1 MSQLRIFIT
10 LLTLLS
16 VATTAPVQAKI
27 LIAQN
32 PSPQNGP
39 PKIPAGGMGK
49 LVEELNLT
57 PEQIHRLQKLRAASG
72 GKTKERRQAL
82 RVAKHELAQ
91 LLQSDASIDR
101 IRLKRQQVQAL
112 QKDLADDKFE
122 GTLAIREILT
132 PEQRMKLH
140 QLMEQR
146 HQNRGKLN

>member
-1 MSQLRIFIT
+1 MCQLRIFIT

-16 VATTAPVQAKI
+16 VAIPIVPARAQL

-32 PSPQNGP
+32 GE
-39 PKIPAGGMGK
+39 PKIPAGGVGK
-49 LVEELNLT
+49 LAKELNLT
-57 PEQIHRLQKLRAASG
+57 PVQIERLQKLRTASKS
-72 GKTKERRQAL
+72 KTKERRQAL

-91 LLQSDASIDR
+91 LIQGNATTDE
-101 IRLKRQQVQAL
+101 IRQKRKQVQAL
-112 QKDLADDKFE
+112 QKDLADDRFE

-146 HQNRGKLN
+146 RHNRGKLK

>member
-1 MSQLRIFIT
+1 MCQLRIFIT

-16 VATTAPVQAKI
+16 VAIPIVPVRAQL

-32 PSPQNGP
+32 GE
-39 PKIPAGGMGK
+39 PKIPAGGVGRLAK
-49 LVEELNLT
+49 ELNLT
-57 PEQIHRLQKLRAASG
+57 PVQIEQLQKLRTAS
-72 GKTKERRQAL
+72 KRKIKERRQTL

-91 LLQSDASIDR
+91 LIQGNATTDE
-101 IRLKRQQVQAL
+101 IRQKRKQVQAL
-112 QKDLADDKFE
+112 QKDLADDRFE

-146 HQNRGKLN
+146 HQNRGKLK